1 LSSVLNSK
9 EDVDKHL
16 PGVISGMFTH
26 ILNSRYWIT
35 WVLILWM
42 LMIILQAWGNG
53 FDGTKL
59 LMASLSMHMDITRSV
74 SMPTMPWRWFKRH
87 TSRGES

>member
-1 LSSVLNSK
+1 MIDSGELDWKIIAINVDDPLSSVLNSK

-35 WVLILWM
+35 
-42 LMIILQAWGNG
+42 
-53 FDGTKL
+53 
-59 LMASLSMHMDITRSV
+59 
-74 SMPTMPWRWFKRH
+74 
-87 TSRGES
+87 